1 MATSGA
7 SSPSGPTPCA
17 VKSSG
22 RKAKA
27 GNRKPAPR
35 ARLAHSL
42 PGQRCLC
49 AAGAW
54 RAEGERRRVGQAHG
68 ERGDVPC
75 GNCCSVPGQEA
86 PAEEML

>member
-7 SSPSGPTPCA
+7 GNPSGTMPCA

-22 RKAKA
+22 REARA
-27 GNRKPAPR
+27 GNRNPAPR
-35 ARLAHSL
+35 ARRAHSL
-42 PGQRCLC
+42 RGQRCLR
-49 AAGAW
+49 AAGAR
-54 RAEGERRRVGQAHG
+54 RAEGERRRVDQAHG

-86 PAEEML
+86 PAEEMV